1 MAKSFRTQLRQISKA
16 GENWDMKIEVRT
28 DVSLGTVGRKALWKP
43 GHFVGEREGANASV
57 PPSNP

>member
-1 MAKSFRTQLRQISKA
+1 
-16 GENWDMKIEVRT
+16 MKIEVRT